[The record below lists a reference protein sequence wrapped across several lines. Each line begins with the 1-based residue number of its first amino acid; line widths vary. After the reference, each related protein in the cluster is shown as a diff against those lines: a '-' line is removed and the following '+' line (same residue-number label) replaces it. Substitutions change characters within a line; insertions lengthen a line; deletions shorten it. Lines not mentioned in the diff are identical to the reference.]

1 MDGVKTYEYGCKTY
15 CLLEDVKKKKLND
28 SYFVGCKSMR
38 KCVQRHKIPSNKV
51 VFMKNGKIYDC
62 DYKLADVY
70 VERKYVMKHIIN
82 VKDDAIGEVKL
93 TDLQKTIEIERKNM
107 EIKLQALQ
115 LQLKQKELELKE
127 KDVIYLN
134 KINEL
139 YMHIIH

>member
-1 MDGVKTYEYGCKTY
+1 
-15 CLLEDVKKKKLND
+15 
-28 SYFVGCKSMR
+28 
-38 KCVQRHKIPSNKV
+38 
-51 VFMKNGKIYDC
+51 
-62 DYKLADVY
+62 
-70 VERKYVMKHIIN
+70 MKHIIN